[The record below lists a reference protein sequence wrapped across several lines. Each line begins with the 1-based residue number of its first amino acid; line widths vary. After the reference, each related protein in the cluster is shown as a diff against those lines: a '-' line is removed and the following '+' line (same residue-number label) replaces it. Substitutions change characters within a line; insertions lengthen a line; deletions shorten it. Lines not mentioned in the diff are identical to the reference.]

1 MDIICKKINILSI
14 KENGIE
20 ERRRGDKQYGRLRIG
35 DNNMMDRYVKKEKHS
50 LIIST
55 NDAYNKEEGVYET
68 IDNVINQVLNI
79 LKLKYNLYIYYLE
92 GYNKKSKENEKYV
105 ALKGIFTRDIV
116 IFEPLELSILN
127 DGYISE
133 RFIVGDIEIEQKLE
147 SIMKNS
153 YRSIV
158 EIEEYL
164 CQNCEVV
171 CKIFDSAYI
180 EIQTKDYSIIE
191 EIKNEI

>member
-133 RFIVGDIEIEQKLE
+133 RFVVGDIEIEQKLE

>member
-1 MDIICKKINILSI
+1 MKICCF
-14 KENGIE
+14 
-20 ERRRGDKQYGRLRIG
+20 
-35 DNNMMDRYVKKEKHS
+35 
-50 LIIST
+50 
-55 NDAYNKEEGVYET
+55 
-68 IDNVINQVLNI
+68 
-79 LKLKYNLYIYYLE
+79 
-92 GYNKKSKENEKYV
+92 
-105 ALKGIFTRDIV
+105 KGIFTRDIV

-133 RFIVGDIEIEQKLE
+133 RFVVGDIEIEQKLE

-171 CKIFDSAYI
+171 CKYLTQHI
-180 EIQTKDYSIIE
+180 EIQTKIIQSLR
-191 EIKNEI
+191 K